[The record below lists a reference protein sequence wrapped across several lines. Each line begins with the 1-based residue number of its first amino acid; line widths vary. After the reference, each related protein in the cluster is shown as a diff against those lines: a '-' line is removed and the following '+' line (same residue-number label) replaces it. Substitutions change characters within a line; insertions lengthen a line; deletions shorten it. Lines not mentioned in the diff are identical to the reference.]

1 MESSETTIETA
12 GNLASKQS
20 PQHPRRSLFQ
30 FDPGWPFVVTGIG
43 LIVAGVLIPAQRDL
57 HELRGSLEV
66 HRALLEHSERRLAAY
81 EGFVEAIDEG
91 ETQLV
96 RRLAASQLNR
106 MAVDERPYL
115 MLPSMNET
123 VSSWIDASE
132 PLEVPVVSPYPDTLL
147 SRLAT
152 GPRRLWVLASGV
164 FLIFLGLVFGPTTEG
179 DRVRSR
185 PERKFDLARTARGAI
200 AGAHPS
206 DASPEVI
213 RSNAVLPIALID
225 SIDFDASSAEHLASG
240 VAVTE
245 AVEADFVFENDVLE
259 DVVLEDVVVE
269 DVVLEDVVVE
279 DVVVE
284 DVVVEDVVVEDVVV
298 EDVVVEDVVVEDV
311 VVEDIV
317 VEQEVT
323 EDDVTE
329 DDVTE
334 DDVDE
339 DEATSVAA
347 RTESCVGEQEVE
359 ISAARPDAYDRALD
373 TLSLFHGLDDAQ
385 WIDTRDPRAF

>member
-152 GPRRLWVLASGV
+152 GPRRLWVLACSV
-164 FLIFLGLVFGPTTEG
+164 RRPRVTVCEVARNASLILREQLA
-179 DRVRSR
+179 
-185 PERKFDLARTARGAI
+185 ER
-200 AGAHPS
+200 
-206 DASPEVI
+206 SPE
-213 RSNAVLPIALID
+213 LI
-225 SIDFDASSAEHLASG
+225 H
-240 VAVTE
+240 
-245 AVEADFVFENDVLE
+245 
-259 DVVLEDVVVE
+259 
-269 DVVLEDVVVE
+269 
-279 DVVVE
+279 
-284 DVVVEDVVVEDVVV
+284 
-298 EDVVVEDVVVEDV
+298 
-311 VVEDIV
+311 
-317 VEQEVT
+317 
-323 EDDVTE
+323 
-329 DDVTE
+329 
-334 DDVDE
+334 
-339 DEATSVAA
+339 
-347 RTESCVGEQEVE
+347 RT
-359 ISAARPDAYDRALD
+359 RRL
-373 TLSLFHGLDDAQ
+373 
-385 WIDTRDPRAF
+385 R

>member
-20 PQHPRRSLFQ
+20 AQHPQHPRRSLFQ

-225 SIDFDASSAEHLASG
+225 SINFDASSAEHLASG

-245 AVEADFVFENDVLE
+245 AVEADFVFEN
-259 DVVLEDVVVE
+259 
-269 DVVLEDVVVE
+269 VVLEDVVVE

-284 DVVVEDVVVEDVVV
+284 DVVVEAVVV

-323 EDDVTE
+323 EDDVTG

>member
-259 DVVLEDVVVE
+259 DVV
-269 DVVLEDVVVE
+269 
-279 DVVVE
+279 VE

>member
-1 MESSETTIETA
+1 
-12 GNLASKQS
+12 
-20 PQHPRRSLFQ
+20 
-30 FDPGWPFVVTGIG
+30 
-43 LIVAGVLIPAQRDL
+43 
-57 HELRGSLEV
+57 
-66 HRALLEHSERRLAAY
+66 
-81 EGFVEAIDEG
+81 
-91 ETQLV
+91 
-96 RRLAASQLNR
+96 

-269 DVVLEDVVVE
+269 DVV
-279 DVVVE
+279 
-284 DVVVEDVVVEDVVV
+284 
-298 EDVVVEDVVVEDV
+298 VEDV

>member
-245 AVEADFVFENDVLE
+245 AVEADFVFEN
-259 DVVLEDVVVE
+259 VVV
-269 DVVLEDVVVE
+269 EDVVVE

-317 VEQEVT
+317 VEQE
-323 EDDVTE
+323 VTE

>member
-269 DVVLEDVVVE
+269 DVVVE
-279 DVVVE
+279 DI
-284 DVVVEDVVVEDVVV
+284 VV

>member
-259 DVVLEDVVVE
+259 DVV
-269 DVVLEDVVVE
+269 
-279 DVVVE
+279 
-284 DVVVEDVVVEDVVV
+284 VEDVVVEDVVV

-317 VEQEVT
+317 VEQE
-323 EDDVTE
+323 VTE

>member
-259 DVVLEDVVVE
+259 DVVLEDVG
-269 DVVLEDVVVE
+269 
-279 DVVVE
+279 
-284 DVVVEDVVVEDVVV
+284 VEDVVV

-317 VEQEVT
+317 VEQEVTEDDVT